1 MTLRVAAR
9 TAPAVRSGKR
19 PGKTRRGCHRGVDTY
34 RPREAGRQ
42 NSRSEMRDTRCMSDS
57 DRVTGP
63 FPWVGRAST
72 KVALFRGRTAR
83 SQTPRAGRRYR
94 AYLVPCRFWCALMM
108 AWCAALGPRTWFAS
122 HFFNGGQRQK
132 IGNLQY
138 THTQGQT
145 GRTGT
150 VIVNFASGGSDSESE
165 PESAAECLRVG
176 QIVELTRTTSSRST
190 KTGMPKGQ
198 RN

>member
-1 MTLRVAAR
+1 MGWARMPVSDLQFQSPVFHYFRRKVRIHRRSFVLGCRRVTGKTVTLAAR

-94 AYLVPCRFWCALMM
+94 AYLVPCRFWCA
-108 AWCAALGPRTWFAS
+108 WCAALGPRTWFAS

-132 IGNLQY
+132 IGNL
-138 THTQGQT
+138 
-145 GRTGT
+145 
-150 VIVNFASGGSDSESE
+150 
-165 PESAAECLRVG
+165 
-176 QIVELTRTTSSRST
+176 
-190 KTGMPKGQ
+190 
-198 RN
+198 

>member
-1 MTLRVAAR
+1 MGWARMSDLQFQSPVFHYFRRKVRIHRRSFVLGCSRSSSVVDRRVTGKTVTLAAR

-42 NSRSEMRDTRCMSDS
+42 NSRSEMRDTRCMSD
-57 DRVTGP
+57 RVTGP

-94 AYLVPCRFWCALMM
+94 AYLVPCRFWCA
-108 AWCAALGPRTWFAS
+108 WCAALGPRTWFAS

-132 IGNLQY
+132 LGNL
-138 THTQGQT
+138 
-145 GRTGT
+145 
-150 VIVNFASGGSDSESE
+150 
-165 PESAAECLRVG
+165 
-176 QIVELTRTTSSRST
+176 
-190 KTGMPKGQ
+190 
-198 RN
+198 